1 MVSADLAV
9 IRCNQVITCYGDIPK
24 RGKSLNDL
32 GVIDQGCVASSKG
45 QIVFVGTEADYLS
58 QVLLEPG
65 GTTLDGSGKTAL
77 PGLVD
82 PHTHLPFGGSRENEF
97 LLRIKGATYREL
109 AAQGMGIQSTVDATR
124 AISQDDLVSLCLS
137 RLDSMMLHGTTTVE
151 GKSGYGLNLEDEI
164 KQLQALKVADRL
176 HPVDIVSTFLGAHEV
191 PREYKSRKGEYIK
204 LLTQTILPEVEKN
217 NLAEFFDIFCEEGV
231 YSVEES
237 RFLIAAAKKAGLK
250 IKLHADEFV
259 SLGGSQLAVDEGAK
273 SAEHLIAIT
282 DDGIQK
288 MAASNTT
295 AILLP
300 GVPFFLMQN
309 KKAPARAL
317 IEAGAIVALATDFNP
332 GSSMTE
338 SQFFIMQL
346 AVYLLNMTV
355 EEAINAVTI
364 NAAYG
369 IDRHTE
375 IGSLEVGKK
384 MDLVLCDA
392 PNYPYL
398 VYHFGI
404 NPVRHVIKNGK
415 VVVKD
420 KRLTAPYL
428 HDR

>member
-1 MVSADLAV
+1 ML
-9 IRCNQVITCYGDIPK
+9 
-24 RGKSLNDL
+24 
-32 GVIDQGCVASSKG
+32 
-45 QIVFVGTEADYLS
+45 
-58 QVLLEPG
+58 
-65 GTTLDGSGKTAL
+65 
-77 PGLVD
+77 
-82 PHTHLPFGGSRENEF
+82 
-97 LLRIKGATYREL
+97 
-109 AAQGMGIQSTVDATR
+109 
-124 AISQDDLVSLCLS
+124 
-137 RLDSMMLHGTTTVE
+137 LHGTTTVE

-164 KQLQALKVADRL
+164 KQLQALKHADQL
-176 HPVDIVSTFLGAHEV
+176 HPIDIVTTFLGAHEV

-204 LLTQTILPEVEKN
+204 LLTQTMLPEVEKN

-231 YSVEES
+231 YSLEES
-237 RFLIAAAKKAGLK
+237 RHLIAAAKKAGLK

-259 SLGGSQLAVDEGAK
+259 ALGGSQLAVDEGAK

-300 GVPFFLMQN
+300 GVPFFLMQD
-309 KKAPARAL
+309 KKAPARSL

-355 EEAINAVTI
+355 EEAIHAVTI

-369 IDRHTE
+369 IDRHAE
-375 IGSLEVGKK
+375 MGSLEVGKK
-384 MDLVLCDA
+384 MDMMLCDA

-404 NPVRHVIKNGK
+404 NPVRDVIKNGII
-415 VVVKD
+415 VVKD
-420 KRLTAPYL
+420 KQLKQTGTL
-428 HDR
+428 

>member
-1 MVSADLAV
+1 VVSADLAV
-9 IRCNQVITCYGDIPK
+9 LGCQQVITCAGGAPK
-24 RGKSLNDL
+24 RGDALQDL
-32 GVIDQGCVASSKG
+32 GVIEQGCVASSQG
-45 QIVFVGTEADYLS
+45 RIVFVGTEADYHA
-58 QVLLEPG
+58 QVHMEPDG
-65 GTTLDGSGKTAL
+65 ITLDGSGKTAL

-97 LLRIKGATYREL
+97 LLRIQGATYREL
-109 AAQGMGIQSTVDATR
+109 ASKGMGIQSTVDATR
-124 AISQDDLVSLCLS
+124 TISREDLVTLCLE
-137 RLDSMMLHGTTTVE
+137 RLDSMLLHGSTTVE
-151 GKSGYGLNLEDEI
+151 GKSGYGLNLKDEI
-164 KQLQALKVADRL
+164 KQLEALRHADRL
-176 HPVDIVSTFLGAHEV
+176 HPIDIVMTFLGAHEV
-191 PREYKSRKGEYIK
+191 PREYRARKGEYIE
-204 LLTQTILPEVEKN
+204 LLTQKILPEVADK

-237 RFLIAAAKKAGLK
+237 RLLIAAAKRAGLK

-259 SLGGSQLAVDEGAK
+259 ALGGSQLAVDEGAV

-288 MAASNTT
+288 MAASDTT

-300 GVPFFLMQN
+300 GVPFFLLQD

-317 IEAGAIVALATDFNP
+317 IEAGAVVALATDFNP

-346 AVYLLNMTV
+346 AVYLLKMTV
-355 EEAINAVTI
+355 EEAIQAVTI

-369 IDRHTE
+369 IDRHAE
-375 IGSLEVGKK
+375 VGSLEVGKK

-415 VVVKD
+415 IVVRD
-420 KRLTAPYL
+420 KQVVYS
-428 HDR
+428 

>member
-9 IRCNQVITCYGDIPK
+9 LGCEQVITCAGGAPK
-24 RGKSLNDL
+24 RGSALQDL
-32 GVIDQGCVASSKG
+32 GVIDRGCIASSQG
-45 QIVFVGTEADYLS
+45 RIVFVGTEAEYDS
-58 QVLLEPG
+58 QVRLEPG
-65 GTTLDGSGKTAL
+65 GSALDGSGKTAL

-82 PHTHLPFGGSRENEF
+82 PHTHLPFGGSRETEF
-97 LLRIKGATYREL
+97 LLRIQGATYREL

-124 AISQDDLVSLCLS
+124 TVSQEDLVTLCLE
-137 RLDSMMLHGTTTVE
+137 RLNSMLLHGSTTVE
-151 GKSGYGLNLEDEI
+151 GKSGYGLNLKDEI
-164 KQLQALKVADRL
+164 KQLEALKRADRL
-176 HPVDIVSTFLGAHEV
+176 HPIDIVTTFLGAHEV
-191 PREYKSRKGEYIK
+191 PREYKASKGEYMK
-204 LLTQTILPEVEKN
+204 LLTQQILPEVIKK

-237 RFLIAAAKKAGLK
+237 RHLIAAAKRAGLK

-259 SLGGSQLAVDEGAK
+259 ALGGSQLAVDEGAV
-273 SAEHLIAIT
+273 SAEHLIAIS

-300 GVPFFLMQN
+300 GVPFFLLQE

-317 IEAGAIVALATDFNP
+317 IEAGAVVALATDFNP

-346 AVYLLNMTV
+346 AVFLLKMTI
-355 EEAINAVTI
+355 EEAIHAATI

-369 IDRHTE
+369 IDRHAE
-375 IGSLEVGKK
+375 VGSLEVGKK

-404 NPVRHVIKNGK
+404 NPVRHVIKNGMI
-415 VVVKD
+415 VVRD
-420 KRLTAPYL
+420 KQIVYS
-428 HDR
+428 

>member
-1 MVSADLAV
+1 VVSADLAV
-9 IRCNQVITCYGDIPK
+9 IRCNQVVTCRGDSPK
-24 RGKSLNDL
+24 RGNSLQDL
-32 GVIDQGCVASSKG
+32 GVIDRGCVASSQG
-45 QIVFVGTEADYLS
+45 QIVFVGTEADYSS
-58 QVLLEPG
+58 QVRLKPG
-65 GTTLDGSGKTAL
+65 GKTLNGSGKTAL

-109 AAQGMGIQSTVDATR
+109 AAQGMGIQSTVDSTR

-137 RLDSMMLHGTTTVE
+137 RLDSMLCHGTTTVE
-151 GKSGYGLNLEDEI
+151 GKSGYGLNLKDEI
-164 KQLQALKVADRL
+164 KQLKALKHADRL
-176 HPVDIVSTFLGAHEV
+176 HPIDIVTTFLGAHEV
-191 PREYKSRKGEYIK
+191 PREYKARKGEYIQ
-204 LLTQTILPEVEKN
+204 LLTQEILPEVEKQ

-237 RFLIAAAKKAGLK
+237 RQLIAAAKRAGLK

-282 DDGIQK
+282 EEGIQK
-288 MAASNTT
+288 MAASNTA

-300 GVPFFLMQN
+300 GVPFFLMQS
-309 KKAPARAL
+309 KKAPARSL

-346 AVYLLNMTV
+346 AVYLLKMTV
-355 EEAINAVTI
+355 EEAIHAVTI

-384 MDLVLCDA
+384 MDMMLCDA

-404 NPVRHVIKNGK
+404 NPVRDVIKNGI
-415 VVVKD
+415 VVVQD
-420 KRLTAPYL
+420 KQLTFP
-428 HDR
+428 RIT